1 MIVVVGLSHRT
12 ASIQVREALAIE
24 SERIPSLLQS
34 AVAEPTIGEAMLVST
49 CNRVEFV
56 TAPRNTTGADLD
68 ALARAARSVLTARA
82 PAAADHLYEHVGMAG
97 VRHLFRVAASLDSLV
112 LGEPQILGQV
122 KSAYEIAQ
130 SSSTVGPNLHRA
142 VSRAIRSAKRVRS
155 ETTIGSGMVSV
166 PSVAVDLTRQI
177 FGEPRGRTAALVG
190 SGEMA
195 ETVARL
201 LGAAG
206 ARILV
211 VGRNASRVAELAAT
225 VGGEPRSMA
234 ELDAALREADVVITS
249 TSAPGFIIDYDAV
262 KELRRKRRGRSLF
275 FVDLAVPRDVDPRVE
290 SLDGIFLYNIDDLS
304 NVVAET
310 LSARRQEAER
320 AEAIVA
326 EEVAGFDRWAEANQV
341 TPTIVALRTRFREI
355 LAAELERSLH
365 GKLKHLGDSERTA
378 LERMLDAALNKLL
391 HEPAIRLKRAA
402 TEGAL
407 DEVPLELMVHMV
419 EDLFALTPG
428 ESEATPAEPVSAPSP
443 AERSEALSEPSP
455 ATAQI
460 GTPHP

>member
-24 SERIPSLLQS
+24 SEKIPALLSEAIQS
-34 AVAEPTIGEAMLVST
+34 PIIGEAMLVST

-56 TAPRNTTGADLD
+56 TALRSTAGGDLE
-68 ALARAARSVLTARA
+68 ALARASRSVLTARA
-82 PAAADHLYEHVGMAG
+82 PLAAEHLYEHVGISG

-122 KSAYEIAQ
+122 KSAYEVAQ
-130 SSSTVGPNLHRA
+130 ASSTVGPNLHRA

-155 ETTIGSGMVSV
+155 ETSIGSGMVSV

-201 LGAAG
+201 LAAAG
-206 ARILV
+206 AKVLV
-211 VGRNASRVAELAAT
+211 VGRNASRVAELAT
-225 VGGEPRSMA
+225 SVGGEPRSMA
-234 ELDAALREADVVITS
+234 ELGASLRDADVVITS
-249 TSAPGFIIDYDAV
+249 TSAPGFIIDYEAV
-262 KELRRKRRGRSLF
+262 KELRRKRRGRSSF

-290 SLDGIFLYNIDDLS
+290 ELDGIFLYNIDDLS
-304 NVVAET
+304 KVVAET
-310 LSARRQEAER
+310 LTARKQEAER

-341 TPTIVALRTRFREI
+341 TPTIVALRARFREI
-355 LAAELERSLH
+355 LVGELERSLH
-365 GKLKHLGDSERTA
+365 GKLKHLGDGERGA
-378 LERMLDAALNKLL
+378 LEKMCEASLNKLL
-391 HEPAIRLKRAA
+391 HEPAMRLKRAA
-402 TEGAL
+402 TESAL
-407 DEVPLELMVHMV
+407 EEVPLELMVRMV
-419 EDLFALTPG
+419 EDLFALTPADTEAAAAV
-428 ESEATPAEPVSAPSP
+428 ESTIEASTSDPQQAIVDPP
-443 AERSEALSEPSP
+443 P
-455 ATAQI
+455 ATASSHQ
-460 GTPHP
+460 